1 MVSRVQRCWALPLS
15 AILDKPSEPPSAI
28 LGEFSEPKW
37 QNRISSYILGSQN
50 APTPPAISPTHMGK
64 PTTQNHTA
72 THKPKQHKHTG
83 QQVGTMTQQKT
94 GDTLKSHVILK
105 NRPCGAFS
113 FLLQVD
119 RPHAFGVGDNTQK
132 RKHDFASETDFF

>member
-1 MVSRVQRCWALPLS
+1 MLGTAALGDSRQVLGSVLGS
-15 AILDKPSEPPSAI
+15 V

-37 QNRISSYILGSQN
+37 QNRISSYILGSQTLPPRPPSHP
-50 APTPPAISPTHMGK
+50 PTWGK
-64 PTTQNHTA
+64 PTNQTTQQLTNQNN
-72 THKPKQHKHTG
+72 KIKHTG

-94 GDTLKSHVILK
+94 GSTRKTHVILK

-132 RKHDFASETDFF
+132 RKPDFASETDFF